1 MLVDVLLEMWKYV
14 LVFLLGAIP
23 WVEIAAV
30 IPLSIVAGLNPILV
44 GLLAFLGNLSTVY
57 LLVIFFDKFREW
69 RSRKKGE
76 DQSKSK
82 RQARAVAI
90 WNKYGLPGLS
100 LLGPLLIGSHIAVF
114 IGLLFGA
121 KKQMTLLWM
130 TISLILWTIVITILS
145 FLGIDFLVQGRG

>member
-1 MLVDVLLEMWKYV
+1 MDFLLEMWKYV
-14 LVFLLGAIP
+14 LVFVLGAIP

-57 LLVIFFDKFREW
+57 LLVIFFEKFREW
-69 RSRKKGE
+69 RIRKKGE
-76 DQSKSK
+76 AQSQSK
-82 RQARAVAI
+82 RQVRAVAI

-114 IGLLFGA
+114 IGLLLGA
-121 KKQMTLLWM
+121 KKQTTLLWM
-130 TISLILWTIVITILS
+130 AISLILWTVVITILS
-145 FLGIDFLVQGRG
+145 YFGIDLLFTRSN